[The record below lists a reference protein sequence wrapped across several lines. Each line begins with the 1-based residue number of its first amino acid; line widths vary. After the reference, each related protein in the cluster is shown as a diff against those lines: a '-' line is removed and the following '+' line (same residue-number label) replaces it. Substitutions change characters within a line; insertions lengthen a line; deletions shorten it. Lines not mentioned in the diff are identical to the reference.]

1 MELGERKLK
10 VLAAIIDAYIATG
23 EPIGSK
29 ALCAMLDLS
38 VSSATIRNDMA
49 DLSEWGFLEQ
59 PHTSAGRIPSPLG
72 YRLYVD
78 RLMGRKPLSAREQQE
93 IDSMLEPV
101 RDDPQK
107 LLSTVSS
114 AMAELTR
121 LAALSTTTPVDHAK
135 VVRCELIPAGRRTAV
150 ILLITS
156 AGILKNRLCRTDAD
170 LTEEMA
176 EMFGRI
182 SSEQICG
189 RELSEITLPFVQTI
203 AAGLSEHALVMTP
216 LLIGIYEAVR
226 DACELQVMLTGQAN
240 LLMQPEFLGERAQ
253 ELFRF
258 LSRREML
265 AKLMMQSHGGIKVL
279 IGNENSRPELTGSSV
294 VVTRY
299 RLKGKEAGAIGVIGP
314 TRMNYA
320 AVIPH
325 LEYFSQKLGR
335 LLSENMAEDAVE
347 PQDGNKSETGDQQI

>member
-29 ALCAMLDLS
+29 ALCSLLDLS

-49 DLSEWGFLEQ
+49 ELSEWGFLEQ
-59 PHTSAGRIPSPLG
+59 PHTSAGRVPSPLG

-78 RLMGRKPLSAREQQE
+78 RLMGPKPLSKEDRQVIDE
-93 IDSMLEPV
+93 ILEPV

-107 LLSTVSS
+107 LLNTVSS
-114 AMAELTR
+114 AMSELTR
-121 LAALSTTTPVDHAK
+121 LAALSTTTPAEHAR
-135 VVRCELIPAGRRTAV
+135 VVRCELVPAGRRTAV

-170 LTEEMA
+170 ITPEMIELFA
-176 EMFGRI
+176 RI

-189 RELSEITLPFVQTI
+189 RELSDITLPFVQTI
-203 AAGLSEHALVMTP
+203 AAGLSEHALTMTP
-216 LLIGIYEAVR
+216 LLIGLYETVR
-226 DACELQVMLTGQAN
+226 DACELQVVLTGQAN
-240 LLMQPEFLGERAQ
+240 LLSQPEFLGERAQ
-253 ELFRF
+253 DLFRF
-258 LSRREML
+258 LSCREML
-265 AKLMMQSHGGIKVL
+265 AKLLMQSHGGVKVL
-279 IGNENSRPELTGSSV
+279 IGSESSRPELAGSSV

-299 RLKGKEAGAIGVIGP
+299 SLKGKEAGAIGVIGP

-325 LEYFSQKLGR
+325 LEYVSQKLGR
-335 LLSENMAEDAVE
+335 LLSENMADEAAEPKDA
-347 PQDGNKSETGDQQI
+347 NKPKTDNNP